1 MAITGKG
8 IFGQLVGPF
17 EAGHNYVPEIK
28 AFISG
33 RDTGKQPYVDLGI
46 SIAEKDFMLFGKREN
61 DQAASFEFAINGQT
75 FFMGRTDMYETSDYI
90 KLDTLTFPKGAPAS
104 VTVDFRIY
112 LSD

>member
-1 MAITGKG
+1 MAEIVISNDRKIT
-8 IFGQLVGPF
+8 QVQGPL
-17 EAGHNYVPEIK
+17 ESGDIIK
-28 AFISG
+28 IMSLAKI
-33 RDTGKQPYVDLGI
+33 GI

-112 LSD
+112 LSN

>member
-1 MAITGKG
+1 MAIKGKG

-28 AFISG
+28 AFVGG
-33 RDTGKQPYVDLGI
+33 RDAGKQPYVDLGI
-46 SIAEKDFMLFGKREN
+46 SIDEKDFMLFGKREN

-90 KLDTLTFPKGAPAS
+90 HLTSLTFPKGAPAS
-104 VTVDFRIY
+104 TKVEFRVY